1 MILLPFGCRVCF
13 VCFALVGTVAAADN
27 KEVITYED
35 QIKPIFRQHCFACH
49 GEDKQTADLNLQTY
63 ATVLKGGSGGEAV
76 VAGRSSQS
84 ALFKA
89 ITDPD
94 DSARMPPKK
103 PPIPQEQIA
112 LIKKWIDSG
121 LKETASSKSLVAD
134 RDLNFKPAI
143 GVGTKPAAS
152 LMPETLAEVLVP
164 KTLRPLG
171 VLSIDASPWAPLI
184 AVAGQEHVRL
194 MNVETQKEVG
204 RLAFPEG
211 IPQVIRFSRDGGVIL
226 VAGGRPVQ
234 SGKVVLFDVKTG
246 KRLAVIGDEIDSVM
260 AADLSSDQQLVALG
274 GSGKVVKVYSTIDGQ
289 LKYKIEKH
297 TDWVTAV
304 AFSPNG
310 EQLATADRAGGVHLW
325 EARSGRVL
333 LALNEHKSSVRALD
347 WRSDSKMLASAGED
361 GLIVWWSAVDGFP
374 SVIKANAHPPS
385 RPAGSFGKI
394 PNGVL
399 AARFDRDGNLSTAG
413 RDRTIRLWNAQ
424 GAERKAF
431 PLPDH
436 QPLCAVISFDTKTII
451 GGDSN
456 GGVRFWKT
464 DDK

>member
-1 MILLPFGCRVCF
+1 MMTFRLRM
-13 VCFALVGTVAAADN
+13 LVVFFMLTASVSAADE
-27 KEVITYED
+27 KEVISYEN

-49 GEDKQTADLNLQTY
+49 GEDKKTADLNLQTY

-76 VAGRSSQS
+76 IAGRASQS

-94 DSARMPPKK
+94 DEARMPPKK
-103 PPIPQEQIA
+103 PPIPKEQIA
-112 LIKKWIDSG
+112 LIQKWIDSG
-121 LKETASSKSLVAD
+121 LKETASSKSLVAN
-134 RDLNFKPAI
+134 RDLNFKPAV
-143 GVGTKPAAS
+143 GVGTKPAAAV
-152 LMPETLAEVLVP
+152 MPEKLSAVRLP
-164 KTLRPLG
+164 KTLRPLA
-171 VLSIDASPWAPLI
+171 VLTMDASPWAPLV

-194 MNVETQKEVG
+194 MNVETQEEVG

-211 IPQVIRFSRDGGVIL
+211 VPQVIRFSRDGGVIM

-234 SGKVVLFDVKTG
+234 SGKVVLFEVKTG
-246 KRLAVIGDEIDSVM
+246 KRLAVIGDEVDSVM

-274 GSGKVVKVYSTIDGQ
+274 GSGKVVKVYSTTDGQ

-297 TDWVTAV
+297 TDWITAV

-310 EQLATADRAGGVHLW
+310 EQLATADRAGGIHLW
-325 EARSGRVL
+325 EAKSGRVL

-361 GLIVWWSAVDGFP
+361 GLIVWWSTVDGFP
-374 SVIKANAHPPS
+374 VVTKPNAHPPA
-385 RPAGSFGKI
+385 RPAGAYGKI
-394 PNGVL
+394 PNGVI

-413 RDRTIRLWNAQ
+413 RDHTIRLWNAQ

-431 PLPDH
+431 RLSES
-436 QPLCAVISFDTKTII
+436 QPLSAAISFDTKTLI
-451 GGDSN
+451 GGDSS